1 MRTHALTLKHLRY
14 FAAVA
19 RHGHFGRAAEACAIS
34 QPALSLQIKQMEAL
48 VGVALIERDTRN
60 VRLTQ
65 LGRTV
70 AARAEEVLRAVDDLG
85 DVVRAASG
93 EVSGVL
99 RLGVIPT
106 VAPYLLP
113 AAMSHLARAYPK
125 LEVLPRE
132 TVTASLVE
140 GLLGGD
146 LDAAL
151 VALPLGEAA
160 LIEHPLLSEEFLLVR
175 ARSEAGRPVPDA
187 AALREMRLLLLEEG
201 HCFRDQALSFCDLGA
216 ARARDIMEGSSL
228 TTLVQL
234 VGSGVGVT
242 LIPQMAAPIE
252 TRLADVEI
260 VRFEPPAPRR
270 SIGMV
275 WRRTSPLDAQLRRV
289 AATIHAAATP
299 LIGAPMGK

>member
-1 MRTHALTLKHLRY
+1 
-14 FAAVA
+14 
-19 RHGHFGRAAEACAIS
+19 
-34 QPALSLQIKQMEAL
+34 
-48 VGVALIERDTRN
+48 
-60 VRLTQ
+60 
-65 LGRTV
+65 
-70 AARAEEVLRAVDDLG
+70 
-85 DVVRAASG
+85 
-93 EVSGVL
+93 
-99 RLGVIPT
+99 VIPT